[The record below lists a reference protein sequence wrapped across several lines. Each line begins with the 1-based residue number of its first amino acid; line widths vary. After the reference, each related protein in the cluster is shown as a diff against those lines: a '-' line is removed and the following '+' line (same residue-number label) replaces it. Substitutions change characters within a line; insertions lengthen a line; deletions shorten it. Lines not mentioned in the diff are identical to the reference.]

1 MSAGAHRRV
10 VIVGASL
17 AGLNTCE
24 GLRRHGH
31 EGPIVLIGDEPHLPY
46 DRPPLSKDVLT
57 GAKTLDD
64 VTLVSSDRLSELDVE
79 LRTGVTVTG
88 LDVAA
93 KVLHAGTETVAYDEL
108 VVATGASARP
118 FPGATLDGIHLLR
131 RAEDAVAIADALS
144 RSSHLVVVGGGYIG
158 AEVAS
163 AARAVGVAATIVDPM
178 PVMLSRGLGSK
189 LGPAVAQLHR
199 ENGVQVRCGVGV
211 EGFKGSDRVEAV
223 ATSEGLIDADLVV
236 VGIGAIP
243 NTSWLDGSGVELV
256 DGVVCDAQC
265 RAIGASGVWAAGDVA
280 RWFHSGVG
288 ETIRLEHWTNAIE
301 QANAVAQG
309 ICGDPQ
315 PFAPVP
321 YVWSDQH
328 GKRLQCFGS
337 VQVDDEMVIV
347 DGELGPDNFVAL
359 FGRADR
365 LVGLVALNGG
375 RAVGAYRRL
384 LVAGASWG
392 DALAA

>member
-1 MSAGAHRRV
+1 MTTGARRRV
-10 VIVGASL
+10 AIVGGSL
-17 AGLNTCE
+17 AGLHTCE

-46 DRPPLSKDVLT
+46 DRPPLSKEVLT
-57 GAKTLDD
+57 GAKTVKD
-64 VTLVSSDRLSELDVE
+64 VGLVSADRLAELDVE
-79 LRTGVTVTG
+79 VRTGVEVTD
-88 LDVAA
+88 LDVTA
-93 KVLHAGTETVAYDEL
+93 KVVHAGKEPVAYDEL
-108 VVATGASARP
+108 VIATGASARR

-144 RSSHLVVVGGGYIG
+144 RSSHVVVVGGGYIG

-163 AARAVGVAATIVDPM
+163 AARAVGVASTIVDPM
-178 PVMLSRGLGSK
+178 PVLLSRGPGSK

-199 ENGVQVRCGVGV
+199 DNGVQVLCGVGV
-211 EGFKGSDRVEAV
+211 EGFEGSDRVEAV
-223 ATSEGLIDADLVV
+223 ITAEGLIDADLVV

-243 NTSWLDGSGVELV
+243 NTAWLDGSGIQVA
-256 DGVVCDAQC
+256 DGVLCDAQC

-315 PFAPVP
+315 AFAPVP

-337 VQVDDEMVIV
+337 VHVDDEMVIV
-347 DGELGPDNFVAL
+347 DGELGPASFVAL
-359 FGRADR
+359 FGRSDR
-365 LVGLVALNGG
+365 LVGLVALDGG
-375 RAVGAYRRL
+375 RTVGAYRRL